1 MATEIVSIQALADD
15 TGITTY
21 DDGIVTYVGMKL
33 GTAHVLSSGVNV
45 GRAVQKAAVGAWHGQ
60 LAWLYGIKA
69 NPVGTE
75 TDDGRQLKTAVAGT
89 IIVPHVEMVSP
100 GEIS

>member
-1 MATEIVSIQALADD
+1 VLDNDVTNESGTNTGLDHVAGTTTVSGNDDGMATEIVSIQALADD

-45 GRAVQKAAVGAWHGQ
+45 GRAV
-60 LAWLYGIKA
+60 
-69 NPVGTE
+69 
-75 TDDGRQLKTAVAGT
+75 
-89 IIVPHVEMVSP
+89 
-100 GEIS
+100 